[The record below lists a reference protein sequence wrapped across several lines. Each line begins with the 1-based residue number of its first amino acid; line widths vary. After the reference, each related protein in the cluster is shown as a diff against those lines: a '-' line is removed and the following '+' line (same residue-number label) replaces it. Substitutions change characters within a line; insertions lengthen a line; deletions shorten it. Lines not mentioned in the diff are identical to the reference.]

1 MTSPPHSAADIERE
15 ALRLT
20 EKQRARIALRLL
32 SSLEPTEGSPSEIE
46 AAWLEEVER
55 RDREIEDGTVTTIPA
70 EKVFA
75 ALRRK
80 RRP

>member
-1 MTSPPHSAADIERE
+1 MTHSAADVERH

-32 SSLEPTEGSPSEIE
+32 SSLEPVEGTAAEIE
-46 AAWLEEVER
+46 AAWVAEAER
-55 RDREIEDGTVTTIPA
+55 RLDEIESGAVRPVPA
-70 EKVFA
+70 DEVFA

-80 RRP
+80 RRA